1 MPDYSVEVNVITANA
16 DHMAKAAEV
25 LARAASG
32 LVLEGIQVEFTL
44 GLAEDVKE
52 EGDA

>member
-1 MPDYSVEVNVITANA
+1 MTMPDYSVEVSVITNNA

-25 LARAASG
+25 LARAATG

-44 GLAEDVKE
+44 GIAEEEKE
-52 EGDA
+52 A